1 VGAFNP
7 PVKQDNPDPRV
18 ACALLLDT
26 SYSMRGDRIEH
37 LNAGFTAF
45 CASIAEDPLA
55 RKRTDV
61 TVITFGGAV
70 EVAVPF
76 HEGRDLTPTTFAA
89 QGATPLGEALD
100 TGLDL
105 LAARKSEYKEAGL
118 EYFRP
123 WLFVITDGMPTDEQ
137 RFARAS
143 KRVREAEAAKE
154 ITVFTVG
161 AGEADLE
168 TLSQL
173 SAVREPLALNGV
185 RFEEL
190 FAWLSTSMSVV
201 TQSSAFGPT
210 DATVAATEAAEQ
222 VPLPSPA
229 GWATW

>member
-1 VGAFNP
+1 MGAFHP
-7 PVKQDNPDPRV
+7 PIKLDNPDPRV

-26 SYSMRGDRIEH
+26 SYSMRGERIDH
-37 LNAGFTAF
+37 VNAGFSAF
-45 CASIAEDPLA
+45 CASIADDPLA

-61 TVITFGGAV
+61 TVVTFGGTV

-76 HEGRDLTPTTFAA
+76 HEGRDLVPVTFAA

-123 WLFVITDGMPTDEQ
+123 WLFVITDGMPTDGQ
-137 RFARAS
+137 RFTRAS
-143 KRVREAEAAKE
+143 DRVRAAEAAKE
-154 ITVFTVG
+154 VTVFTVG

-168 TLSQL
+168 ALSRL
-173 SAVREPLALNGV
+173 SAVREPLALQGV

-210 DATVAATEAAEQ
+210 DATVTAIETAEQ

>member
-1 VGAFNP
+1 MGAFNP

-26 SYSMRGDRIEH
+26 SYSMKGERIEH
-37 LNAGFTAF
+37 LNAGFATF

-61 TVITFGGAV
+61 TVVTFGGVV

-76 HEGRDLTPTTFAA
+76 QEGRDLTATTFTA

-118 EYFRP
+118 EYYRP

-137 RFARAS
+137 RFAGAS
-143 KRVREAEAAKE
+143 TRVRQAEAAKQV
-154 ITVFTVG
+154 TGCAGG
-161 AGEADLE
+161 AGDADLE
-168 TLSQL
+168 TLSRL
-173 SAVREPLALNGV
+173 SAVREPLALNGM

-190 FAWLSTSMSVV
+190 CAWLSTSMSVV
-201 TQSSAFGPT
+201 TQSSAFGAT

-222 VPLPSPA
+222 VPLPPPS

>member
-1 VGAFNP
+1 MGAFNP

-26 SYSMRGDRIEH
+26 SYSMRGERIEH
-37 LNAGFTAF
+37 LNAGFAAF

-61 TVITFGGAV
+61 TVVTFGGSV

-76 HEGRDLTPTTFAA
+76 HEGRDLTPITFEAR
-89 QGATPLGEALD
+89 GTTPLGEALD

-123 WLFVITDGMPTDEQ
+123 WLFVITDGMPTDQE

-143 KRVREAEAAKE
+143 SRVRAAEAAKE
-154 ITVFTVG
+154 VTVFTVG

-168 TLSQL
+168 SLSGL
-173 SAVREPLALNGV
+173 SAVRSPLGLQGV

-201 TQSSAFGPT
+201 TQSTAFGPT
-210 DATVAATEAAEQ
+210 DETVAATEAVEQ